1 MSKTRTTIVNGVDTE
16 KLFGNIAAITADPA
30 LAKFQFR
37 LVNQWVGGGENR
49 SRIDDFY
56 GTKQEMRHKQPFFLI
71 NDEPEALLSEDR
83 GANPVEYVLH
93 ALAGCLTTGLVYRA
107 AAQGIAVKHVAT
119 RFEGDLDL
127 RGFLGISKE
136 VRPGYSVIRI
146 MMDIDADCDEAKKRE
161 LLAMVQTVSPVFD
174 IVSNGV
180 PVTCMLDDGTQA
192 KAA

>member
-49 SRIDDFY
+49 SRIYDFY

-93 ALAGCLTTGLVYRA
+93 ALAGCLTTGLVYHA
-107 AAQGIAVKHVAT
+107 AAQGIAVKHVTT

-127 RGFLGISKE
+127 RGFLG
-136 VRPGYSVIRI
+136 
-146 MMDIDADCDEAKKRE
+146 ADCDEAKKRE
-161 LLAMVQTVSPVFD
+161 LLATVQTVSPVFD